1 MDDIYLRNLHF
12 KKSDALFFVVAFAE
26 YNVTT
31 PKELL
36 TIFLKIL
43 KKIKIKNLGKWL
55 AIGIKVLNFVF
66 FCCFMVCFV
75 DSHNFY
81 MDPNLFS
88 ASGS

>member
-43 KKIKIKNLGKWL
+43 KNKNKKPWKM
-55 AIGIKVLNFVF
+55 A
-66 FCCFMVCFV
+66 C
-75 DSHNFY
+75 Y
-81 MDPNLFS
+81 RY
-88 ASGS
+88 